1 MWRGRFPVGRCD
13 NKKSRARIVWPGFG
27 NSLLRIA
34 SCYWIVA
41 GGAEVIG
48 ADDRI
53 TPFAGVGVGGAPSE
67 GGTDADGA
75 GTC

>member
-1 MWRGRFPVGRCD
+1 M
-13 NKKSRARIVWPGFG
+13 
-27 NSLLRIA
+27 
-34 SCYWIVA
+34 VA
-41 GGAEVIG
+41 GGAVVMG
-48 ADDRI
+48 AGDWI